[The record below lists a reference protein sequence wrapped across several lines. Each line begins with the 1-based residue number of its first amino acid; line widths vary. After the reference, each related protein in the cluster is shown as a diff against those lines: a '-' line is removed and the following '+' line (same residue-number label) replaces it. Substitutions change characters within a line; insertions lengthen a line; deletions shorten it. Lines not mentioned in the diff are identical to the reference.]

1 MRSDSKSG
9 GAWGGLIGDS
19 PIPQGGGGGGG
30 GGGGDGGYGDIEI
43 SGFTG
48 SPPWMAPEI
57 LVGGAEGRYSPKA
70 DAYSLAMTIWEIAQA
85 EPGAEP
91 FAECKSVH
99 AVKAAIR
106 AGQRPSL
113 DGVAEAGLRSVIE
126 RGWAQDP
133 IERTS
138 LRGRALDR
146 TRG

>member
-1 MRSDSKSG
+1 
-9 GAWGGLIGDS
+9 
-19 PIPQGGGGGGG
+19 
-30 GGGGDGGYGDIEI
+30 
-43 SGFTG
+43 
-48 SPPWMAPEI
+48 MAPEI
-57 LVGGAEGRYSPKA
+57 LVGGAEGRDSPKA